1 MQGPDLEAIVVLR
14 VAITTWEPESI
25 HQVKNIQIEVTSSW
39 NPLLMDTTKSARD
52 LIRFQGNR
60 LNGTSCSRGLFIFQS
75 NVYFFQ

>member
-1 MQGPDLEAIVVLR
+1 MQGPDLLLEAIVVLR
-14 VAITTWEPESI
+14 SAISGI
-25 HQVKNIQIEVTSSW
+25 IYLCFLLIDSSSW